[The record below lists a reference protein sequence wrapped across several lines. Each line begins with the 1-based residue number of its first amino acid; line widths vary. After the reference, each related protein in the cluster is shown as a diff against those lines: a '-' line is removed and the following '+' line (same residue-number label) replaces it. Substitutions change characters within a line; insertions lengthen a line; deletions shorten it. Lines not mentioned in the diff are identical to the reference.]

1 LITCADFLAELG
13 NYLDGDV
20 ADEVRLQLESHLAH
34 CTSCTVLVDST
45 RKTLKVVT
53 ESGSFDLPQA
63 ALKPIVEEIMARI
76 KGNEK

>member
-1 LITCADFLAELG
+1 LITCADFVAELG

-20 ADEVRLQLESHLAH
+20 ADEVRLQVESHLAH

-63 ALKPIVEEIMARI
+63 ALKPIAEGIMARI

>member
-1 LITCADFLAELG
+1 LITCADFIAELG

-20 ADEVRLQLESHLAH
+20 AAEVRDQLEYHLAH
-34 CTSCTVLVDST
+34 CINCTVLVDST

-63 ALKPIVEEIMARI
+63 VLKPIAEAIMARI